1 MTMQRFAC
9 TVLTCLVC
17 GLPRAAAAQET
28 IQEILSFLL
37 TTQSIPTD
45 DFVKDTEAADATR
58 DTISRALLVELA
70 ALPLG
75 SSSAGFAYR
84 FNPSLGTVE
93 RASASFGPFFTE
105 RAETIGRGHGEFG
118 VAFRHASFDQL
129 DGKDL
134 RDGTL
139 VTTANRFSD
148 EERPFDVET
157 LSLRLRSSA
166 TTVFASYGVTP
177 RLDLGAAVPIVQ
189 LRVDGERVDTYRG
202 RVFVQSRA
210 SAYATGLGD
219 IALRAKYQVVRQ
231 RAGGIA
237 VAADLRLPTG
247 REEDLLGAGDA
258 AVKLFMIGS
267 LEGHRMTGHANVG
280 YTAGGAASETTYGV
294 AGTVAATPRLTLIG
308 ELLGRSTA
316 GLGSIAEAAAQHP
329 SLLGVETI
337 RLVADESRTRQ
348 AFAIAG
354 IKWNLGRSW
363 LLTTNVLIPM
373 TTGGLTAK
381 VVPTI
386 AVEYAL

>member
-1 MTMQRFAC
+1 M
-9 TVLTCLVC
+9 
-17 GLPRAAAAQET
+17 
-28 IQEILSFLL
+28 QEILSFLL

-58 DTISRALLVELA
+58 DTISRALLIELA

-105 RAETIGRGHGEFG
+105 RAETTGRGHGSIG
-118 VAFRHASFDQL
+118 VAFRQASFDQL
-129 DGKDL
+129 DDRNL

-148 EERPFDVET
+148 EEAPFDVET

-166 TTVFASYGVTP
+166 TTLFGNYGVTS

-189 LRVDGERVDTYRG
+189 VRVEGERVDTYRG

-219 IALRAKYQVVRQ
+219 IALRAKYQVLRQ
-231 RAGGIA
+231 RAAGVA

-247 REEDLLGAGDA
+247 RDEDLLGAGET
-258 AVKLFMIGS
+258 AVKLLVIGS
-267 LEGHRMTGHANVG
+267 LEGSRMTGHANVG

-294 AGTVAATPRLTLIG
+294 AGTIAATPRLTLIG

-316 GLGSIAEAAAQHP
+316 DLGRITDAAAQHP

-337 RLVADESRTRQ
+337 RLVADDRTTTQ

-354 IKWNLGRSW
+354 LKWNLGRSW

-386 AVEYAL
+386 ALEYAL

>member
-1 MTMQRFAC
+1 MQRFAC
-9 TVLTCLVC
+9 SVVMLLVC
-17 GLPRAAAAQET
+17 GFPRAARAQET
-28 IQEILSFLL
+28 MQEILSFLL

-58 DTISRALLVELA
+58 DTISRALLIELA

-84 FNPSLGTVE
+84 FNPALGTVE
-93 RASASFGPFFTE
+93 RASASFGPFFAE
-105 RAETIGRGHGEFG
+105 RAETTGRGRGSVG

-129 DGKDL
+129 DDRNL

-139 VTTANRFSD
+139 VTTANRFAD
-148 EERPFDVET
+148 EEAPFDVET
-157 LSLRLRSSA
+157 LTLRLRSSA
-166 TTVFASYGVTP
+166 TTLFGSYGVTE
-177 RLDLGAAVPIVQ
+177 RLDVGAAVPIVQ
-189 LRVDGERVDTYRG
+189 VRLDGERVDTYRG

-219 IALRAKYQVVRQ
+219 IALRAKYQLVRQ
-231 RAGGIA
+231 RAGGVA
-237 VAADLRLPTG
+237 VAADLRVPTG
-247 REEDLLGAGDA
+247 REEDLLGAGEP
-258 AVKLFMIGS
+258 AVKLLVVGS
-267 LEGHRMTGHANVG
+267 LEANRMTGHANVG

-294 AGTVAATPRLTLIG
+294 AGTVAAAPRLTLVG

-316 GLGSIAEAAAQHP
+316 GLGSITDVAAPHP
-329 SLLGVETI
+329 SLQGVETI
-337 RLVADESRTRQ
+337 RLIADDSTTTQ

-354 IKWNLGRSW
+354 LKWNLGRSW
-363 LLTTNVLIPM
+363 LLTTNVLIPL

>member
-1 MTMQRFAC
+1 MKMQRLAC
-9 TVLTCLVC
+9 SVLTLVIC
-17 GLPRAAAAQET
+17 GFPRAARAQET
-28 IQEILSFLL
+28 MQEILSFLL

-45 DFVKDTEAADATR
+45 DFVKDTEAANATR
-58 DTISRALLVELA
+58 DTIARALLIELA

-105 RAETIGRGHGEFG
+105 RAETTGQGHGSIG

-129 DGKDL
+129 DGRNL

-139 VTTANRFSD
+139 ETTANRFTD
-148 EERPFDVET
+148 EAEPFDVET

-166 TTVFASYGVTP
+166 TTLFASYGATS
-177 RLDLGAAVPIVQ
+177 RLDLGVAVPVVQ
-189 LRVDGERVDTYRG
+189 VRLDGERVDTYRG

-219 IALRAKYQVVRQ
+219 VALRAKYQIVRE
-231 RAGGIA
+231 RAGGVA

-258 AVKLFMIGS
+258 AVKLLVIGS
-267 LEGHRMTGHANVG
+267 VEGNRMTGHANVG

-294 AGTVAATPRLTLIG
+294 AGTLTAAPRLTLIG
-308 ELLGRSTA
+308 ELLGRWTA
-316 GLGSIAEAAAQHP
+316 GLGRITDVAAQHP
-329 SLLGVETI
+329 SLIGVETI
-337 RLVADESRTRQ
+337 RLVADDSATTQ
-348 AFAIAG
+348 AFAIG
-354 IKWNLGRSW
+354 GLKWNLGRSW
-363 LLTTNVLIPM
+363 LLTTNVLIPL
-373 TTGGLTAK
+373 TEGGLTAK

-386 AVEYAL
+386 ALEYAL